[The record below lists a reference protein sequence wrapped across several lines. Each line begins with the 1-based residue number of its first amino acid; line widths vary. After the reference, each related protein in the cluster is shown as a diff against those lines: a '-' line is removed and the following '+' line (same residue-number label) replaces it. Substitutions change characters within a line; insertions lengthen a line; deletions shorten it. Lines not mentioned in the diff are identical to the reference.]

1 VERAKEVKRLQN
13 MSVKER
19 IAKADAYAVLERVL
33 WPKKRKPRLI
43 LPFDMKWMGWV
54 WLKKKK

>member
-1 VERAKEVKRLQN
+1 MESRKEVKRLQD

-33 WPKKRKPRLI
+33 WTKKRKPLLI
-43 LPFDMKWMGWV
+43 LPFEKKWTGWV